1 MIRIAFFSE
10 PKYNDRAKQ
19 RRLKMN
25 KADKIFI
32 VLVLLSALLMYVPLF
47 IQDQQNKDKQ
57 KEVVVHYQ
65 NEEILRVDLLQNHTY
80 QVQATLGEV
89 QIEVKDGAVRVEKE
103 TSPYHLCSIQGWVKD
118 TGRPIICLPNELVV
132 QIEAQ
137 EPTDDGVDTVIQ

>member
-1 MIRIAFFSE
+1 
-10 PKYNDRAKQ
+10 
-19 RRLKMN
+19 MN

-32 VLVLLSALLMYVPLF
+32 FLVILSALIMYIPLF
-47 IQDQQNKDKQ
+47 VQDQQNIHKQ
-57 KEVVVHYQ
+57 KEVVVQYQ
-65 NEEILRVDLLQNHTY
+65 NKEVLRVDLAENQTY
-80 QVQATLGEV
+80 QVQAALGEV

-137 EPTDDGVDTVIQ
+137 EASDDGVDTVIQ

>member
-1 MIRIAFFSE
+1 
-10 PKYNDRAKQ
+10 
-19 RRLKMN
+19 MN

-32 VLVLLSALLMYVPLF
+32 LLVFLSALLMYIPLF
-47 IQDQQNKDKQ
+47 VQDQQNKHKQ
-57 KEVVVHYQ
+57 KEVIVQYQ
-65 NEEILRVDLLQNHTY
+65 NEEVLRIDLAKNQTY

-137 EPTDDGVDTVIQ
+137 EPSDDDVDTVIQ

>member
-1 MIRIAFFSE
+1 
-10 PKYNDRAKQ
+10 
-19 RRLKMN
+19 MN

-32 VLVLLSALLMYVPLF
+32 FLVLLSALLMYVPLF